1 MYVPTKWQV
10 INPKS
15 ATNSKPK
22 VVRGLRDEHQIWI
35 VVVFEPI
42 SISNMEDGATGGT
55 LDVVSEILPVI
66 Q

>member
-10 INPKS
+10 INPKP

-22 VVRGLRDEHQIWI
+22 IVRGLGDKYQIWI

-42 SISNMEDGATGGT
+42 SISNLEDGATGGT
-55 LDVVSEILPVI
+55 LDVISKILPVI